1 MEAHSPELT
10 WQAPGTGRHCGG
22 RPVCWLRP
30 CGRLPWATASAKETT
45 VVRLATITTPDG
57 PRLHVKGGS
66 GYIDVG
72 QATGDPRL
80 SSLNN
85 LLAAGPAAL
94 DAARALE
101 NRDGQEFGPA
111 DFAAAVPAPPRILC
125 LGLNYSEH
133 ALEGGRAV
141 PTWPDA
147 FVRGADSVLAPFADL
162 VKPALTSRFDYEAEL
177 GIVIGAGGR
186 YIPADK
192 ALDAIA
198 GFVVLNDASARDWQR
213 AASQWTAGKNFEG
226 SMPIGPEVVTT
237 DEVDVSDAAISS
249 TLNGTVMQS
258 SRTSLMLVDVPSAVE
273 FFSSFTRLMPGD
285 VIATGTPGGVGF
297 ARTPPVWLE
306 PGDVIEV
313 SVEGIG
319 AIRNRVVAEGNAP
332 GNWRWQ
338 LLTTGQRGL

>member
-1 MEAHSPELT
+1 M
-10 WQAPGTGRHCGG
+10 
-22 RPVCWLRP
+22 RPLCPR
-30 CGRLPWATASAKETT
+30 RATPVADPAKEMPD
-45 VVRLATITTPDG
+45 VRLATLNTANG
-57 PRLHVKGGS
+57 SRLHVKARS
-66 GYIDVG
+66 GYVDVG
-72 QATGDPRL
+72 EATGDERMA
-80 SSLNN
+80 SLGYV
-85 LLAAGPAAL
+85 LAGGPAML
-94 DAARALE
+94 DTVRGLE
-101 NRDGQEFGPA
+101 SRDGTEADPA
-111 DFAAAVPAPPRILC
+111 DFAPAVPAPPRILC

-133 ALEGGRAV
+133 ALEGGREV
-141 PTWPDA
+141 PSWPDA
-147 FVRGADSVLAPFADL
+147 FVRGAGSVLGPYADL

-177 GIVIGAGGR
+177 GIVIGTGGR

-198 GFVVLNDASARDWQR
+198 GFVVVNDASARDWQR

-237 DEVDVSDAAISS
+237 DEVDVSDVAISS

-313 SVEGIG
+313 SVEGVG
-319 AIRNRVVAEGNAP
+319 TIRNRVVAEEGGPA
-332 GNWRWQ
+332 GWRWQ
-338 LLTTGQRGL
+338 PASGSGGF